1 MLTTFAPSYYSAF
14 LLVFAAVAAGWAFTK
29 KRNQLPYPPGPRR
42 DPFIG
47 HLRSMPLLEE
57 QADVFH
63 GWAKIY
69 GDVIFLE
76 VLGKKLL
83 ILDSVEAVNELLEKR
98 SPN

>member
-69 GDVIFLE
+69 GSSNSYIQVYLTE
-76 VLGKKLL
+76 SHSL
-83 ILDSVEAVNELLEKR
+83 IQAM
-98 SPN
+98 